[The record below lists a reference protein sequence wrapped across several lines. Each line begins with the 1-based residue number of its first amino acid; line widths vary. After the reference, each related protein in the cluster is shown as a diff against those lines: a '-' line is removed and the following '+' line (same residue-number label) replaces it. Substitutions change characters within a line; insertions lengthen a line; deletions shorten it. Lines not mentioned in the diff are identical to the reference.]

1 MPPMPPAMTPP
12 TTPTTVDPTGT
23 KSGAAAA
30 AGAAGGSHPGS
41 AGVVSAVY
49 DSVRSKFPAGAITP
63 VPDGQDLSAG
73 GPDQPTWIVRREVLA
88 DLARELRDN
97 RETRFDLLMDVA
109 GVDFPDR
116 PERFEAVYHLY
127 SVPRNARLRL
137 KVPVGESDPV
147 LPSLNPVWKAANWA
161 EREVY
166 DLFGLRF
173 TGHPNLSRILCHEG
187 FEGHALRKDYDPAR
201 RWILTEDKMY
211 KPHFDLP
218 GDFPSGEPSLG
229 DGGGALGAGSSAAAS
244 GSGSTLEAAGADDDL
259 FERMTINIGPS
270 HPAMHGTFRLMAVLD
285 GETIVA
291 SDVEIGYL
299 HRCFEK
305 MCETH
310 TWQQVI
316 PYTDRLNYCSSFINN
331 VAYCRPVEQ
340 LLGIEVP
347 PRAVWARTILSEFS
361 RIMDHCV
368 CNGTTL
374 VDAGGL
380 TNFWYMFQPR
390 EEIYGLLESCCGA
403 RLTVSYC
410 RIGGLSQDLPPDFMA
425 RCRRLLEIIP
435 GFVADVEKLCDRNRI
450 WLDRSVGVAAI
461 SGAEAVNWGWTGPC
475 LRASGVPFDVRRAQ
489 PYDLY
494 DTVDWEVPVLYGG
507 DIYDRYRIRNLEIRQ
522 SLKIIRQLL
531 DRGMPQG
538 PHIVDDPHVAL
549 PPKEKAYNEMEA
561 MIYHFKLIMDGI
573 QVPAGELYTPTEGAN
588 GELGFYVLSDGTANP
603 YRIKVRPPCFPIM
616 STFPRLI
623 RGGSLSDAVISLG
636 GLNVVAGEL
645 ER

>member
-1 MPPMPPAMTPP
+1 MTPTSVDSTATAAP
-12 TTPTTVDPTGT
+12 GGTPGGPEAAPRPGAPDTTTSASPAPPPLPATVTSDLYEG
-23 KSGAAAA
+23 
-30 AGAAGGSHPGS
+30 
-41 AGVVSAVY
+41 
-49 DSVRSKFPAGAITP
+49 VRSKFPAGSITP
-63 VPDGQDLSAG
+63 VPASAG
-73 GPDQPTWIVRREVLA
+73 LDQPTWIVRREVLA
-88 DLARELRDN
+88 ELARELRDN
-97 RETRFDLLMDVA
+97 RETRFDLLMDLA

-116 PERFEAVYHLY
+116 PERFDAVYHLY

-137 KVPVGESDPV
+137 KVAVPEDGESAPA
-147 LPSLNPVWKAANWA
+147 LPSLVPVWNAANWA

-166 DLFGLRF
+166 DMFGLRF
-173 TGHPNLSRILCHEG
+173 SGHPNLSRILCHEA
-187 FEGHALRKDYDPAR
+187 FQGHPLRKDYDAAR
-201 RWILTEDKMY
+201 RWILTEDKIY

-218 GDFPSGEPSLG
+218 EHPEMTG
-229 DGGGALGAGSSAAAS
+229 
-244 GSGSTLEAAGADDDL
+244 DDDL

-285 GETIVA
+285 GETIIA

-331 VAYCRPVEQ
+331 VAYCRPVEK
-340 LLGIEVP
+340 LLGVEAP

-390 EEIYGLLESCCGA
+390 EEIYGLLEACCGA

-410 RIGGLSQDLPPDFMA
+410 RIGGLAQDLPPDFMA

-435 GFVADVEKLCDRNRI
+435 PFVADVEKLCDRNRI
-450 WLDRSVGVAAI
+450 WTDRSVGVAAI

-531 DRGMPQG
+531 DRGMPEG
-538 PHIVDDPHVAL
+538 PFIVDDPHVAL

-573 QVPAGELYTPTEGAN
+573 QVPEGEIYMPTEGAN
-588 GELGFYVLSDGTANP
+588 GELGFYILSDGTGNP
-603 YRIKVRPPCFPIM
+603 YRIKVRPPCFPIF
-616 STFPRLI
+616 STFSRLI
-623 RGGSLSDAVISLG
+623 RGGSVSDAVISLG

>member
-1 MPPMPPAMTPP
+1 MP
-12 TTPTTVDPTGT
+12 TTPTTADPTAAP
-23 KSGAAAA
+23 GAASAA
-30 AGAAGGSHPGS
+30 AGAASGAPGS
-41 AGVVSAVY
+41 AASGAAGALGALDALY
-49 DSVRSKFPAGAITP
+49 EGVRSKFPAGSITP
-63 VPDGQDLSAG
+63 VPADAG
-73 GPDQPTWIVRREVLA
+73 LDQPTWIVEREVLA

-97 RETRFDLLMDVA
+97 RETRFDLLMDLA

-137 KVPVGESDPV
+137 KVAVAESDPV
-147 LPSLNPVWKAANWA
+147 LPSLVPVWNAANWA
-161 EREVY
+161 EREVF
-166 DLFGLRF
+166 DMFGLRF
-173 TGHPNLSRILCHEG
+173 TGHPNLSRILCHEA
-187 FEGHALRKDYDPAR
+187 FQGHALRKDYDPAR
-201 RWILTEDKMY
+201 RWILTEDKIY

-218 GDFPSGEPSLG
+218 AGFLAGQ
-229 DGGGALGAGSSAAAS
+229 GGQAHAAS
-244 GSGSTLEAAGADDDL
+244 STPGTPEAQEPPASVDDDL

-291 SDVEIGYL
+291 SDMEIGYL

-331 VAYCRPVEQ
+331 VAYCRTVEK
-340 LLGIEVP
+340 LLGIEAP

-410 RIGGLSQDLPPDFMA
+410 RIGGLSQELPPDFMA

-435 GFVADVEKLCDRNRI
+435 PFVADVEKLCDHNRI
-450 WLDRSVGVAAI
+450 WLDRAVGVAAI

-494 DTVDWEVPVLYGG
+494 DTVEWDVPVLYGG
-507 DIYDRYRIRNLEIRQ
+507 DVYDRYRIRNLEIRQ
-522 SLKIIRQLL
+522 SLRIIRQLL
-531 DRGMPQG
+531 DRGMPEG
-538 PHIVDDPHVAL
+538 GFIVDDPHVAL

-573 QVPAGELYTPTEGAN
+573 QVPEGELYLPTEGAN
-588 GELGFYVLSDGTANP
+588 GELGFYILSDGTAKP

-616 STFPRLI
+616 STFSKLI

>member
-1 MPPMPPAMTPP
+1 MPPTP
-12 TTPTTVDPTGT
+12 TTPTTPATPATADPTAAPYAA
-23 KSGAAAA
+23 SGAA
-30 AGAAGGSHPGS
+30 GAVALYEG
-41 AGVVSAVY
+41 
-49 DSVRSKFPAGAITP
+49 VRSKFPAGSITP
-63 VPDGQDLSAG
+63 VPADAG
-73 GPDQPTWIVRREVLA
+73 LDQPTWIVQREVLA

-116 PERFEAVYHLY
+116 SERFEAVYHLY

-137 KVPVGESDPV
+137 KVPVAESAESDPV
-147 LPSLNPVWKAANWA
+147 LPSLVPVWNAANWA
-161 EREVY
+161 EREVF
-166 DLFGLRF
+166 DMFGLRF
-173 TGHPNLSRILCHEG
+173 TGHPNLSRLLCHEA
-187 FEGHALRKDYDPAR
+187 FQGHALRKDYDSAR
-201 RWILTEDKMY
+201 RWILTEDKIY

-218 GDFPSGEPSLG
+218 AGYLAGQ
-229 DGGGALGAGSSAAAS
+229 GGQVQAAAS
-244 GSGSTLEAAGADDDL
+244 TEAQGTPATPETSALPENADDDL

-285 GETIVA
+285 GETIIA
-291 SDVEIGYL
+291 SDMEIGYL

-331 VAYCRPVEQ
+331 VAYCRTVER
-340 LLGIEVP
+340 LLGIEAP

-410 RIGGLSQDLPPDFMA
+410 RIGGLSQELPPDFMA

-435 GFVADVEKLCDRNRI
+435 PFVTDVEKLCDHNRI
-450 WLDRSVGVAAI
+450 WLDRAVGVAAI

-494 DTVDWEVPVLYGG
+494 DTVEWDVPVLYGG
-507 DIYDRYRIRNLEIRQ
+507 DVYDRYRIRNLEIRQ
-522 SLKIIRQLL
+522 SLRIIRQLL
-531 DRGMPQG
+531 DRGMPG
-538 PHIVDDPHVAL
+538 GGFIVDDPHVAL

-573 QVPAGELYTPTEGAN
+573 QVPEGELYLPTEGAN
-588 GELGFYVLSDGTANP
+588 GELGFYVLSDGTAKP

-616 STFPRLI
+616 STFTKLI
-623 RGGSLSDAVISLG
+623 RGGSVSDAVISLG

>member
-1 MPPMPPAMTPP
+1 MAP
-12 TTPTTVDPTGT
+12 TSSTTVADSARP
-23 KSGAAAA
+23 
-30 AGAAGGSHPGS
+30 AGPADADSDLAHLYAGVRSRFPAGSITPAPVSAAGGPG
-41 AGVVSAVY
+41 G
-49 DSVRSKFPAGAITP
+49 
-63 VPDGQDLSAG
+63 L
-73 GPDQPTWIVRREVLA
+73 DQPTWIVDRGVLA

-97 RETRFDLLMDVA
+97 QETRFDLLMDVA
-109 GVDFPDR
+109 GVDYPDR
-116 PERFEAVYHLY
+116 PARFEAVYHLY
-127 SVPRNARLRL
+127 SVSRNARLRL
-137 KVPVGESDPV
+137 KVPVAESDPV
-147 LPSLNPVWKAANWA
+147 LPSLVPVWNAANWA
-161 EREVY
+161 EREVF
-166 DLFGLRF
+166 DMFGLRF
-173 TGHPNLSRILCHEG
+173 TGHPNLSRILCHEA
-187 FEGHALRKDYDPAR
+187 FQGHPLRKDYDPAR
-201 RWILTEDKMY
+201 RWILTEDKIY

-218 GDFPSGEPSLG
+218 GLLSPQGLQGLPGNTGDGANGADGAPSGES
-229 DGGGALGAGSSAAAS
+229 
-244 GSGSTLEAAGADDDL
+244 DDDL

-285 GETIVA
+285 GETIIA

-331 VAYCRPVEQ
+331 VAYCRTVER
-340 LLGIEVP
+340 LLGIEAP

-425 RCRRLLEIIP
+425 RSRRLLEIIP
-435 GFVADVEKLCDRNRI
+435 SFVGDVEKLCDHNRI
-450 WLDRSVGVAAI
+450 WLDRAVGVAAI
-461 SGAEAVNWGWTGPC
+461 SGAEAINWGWTGPC
-475 LRASGVPFDVRRAQ
+475 LRASGVPLDVRRAQ

-507 DIYDRYRIRNLEIRQ
+507 DIFDRYRIRNLEIRQ

-531 DRGMPQG
+531 DRGMPEG
-538 PHIVDDPHVAL
+538 PFIVDDPHVAL

-573 QVPAGELYTPTEGAN
+573 QVPEGELYLPTEGAS
-588 GELGFYVLSDGTANP
+588 GELGFYVLSDGTSHP

-616 STFPRLI
+616 STFTRLI
-623 RGGSLSDAVISLG
+623 RGGSVSDAVISLG